1 MTNASLWERL
11 DKYSIAC
18 VRVVAAKREG
28 GGGEAILVPRAS
40 WGPEHEDQE
49 TLGTQG

>member
-18 VRVVAAKREG
+18 VAAAKRKG
-28 GGGEAILVPRAS
+28 GGREAILVPRAS